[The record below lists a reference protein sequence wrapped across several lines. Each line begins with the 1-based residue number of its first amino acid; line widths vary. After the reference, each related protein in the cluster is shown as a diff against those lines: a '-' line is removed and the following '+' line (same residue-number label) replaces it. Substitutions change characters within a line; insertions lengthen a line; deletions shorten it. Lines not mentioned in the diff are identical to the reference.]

1 MIWRASHCR
10 AEAGFTLL
18 EMTIVLV
25 ILGLALGLVAL
36 RGPMRSRGLELRA
49 ATEQLAQSLRAARA
63 EAIADDHAVEV
74 TLRPGGYRVGAGRVH
89 PLRGLALSA
98 TTLLGAAQPGIRF
111 AADGSSSGG
120 VVAIADG
127 AQQRRIV
134 IDWLTGRVRIADAP

>member
-1 MIWRASHCR
+1 MIWRASR
-10 AEAGFTLL
+10 GPAEAGFTLL

-25 ILGLALGLVAL
+25 ILGLALGLLAL

-49 ATEQLAQSLRAARA
+49 ATEQLAQTLRAARA
-63 EAIADDHAVEV
+63 AAIAGDHAVGV
-74 TLRPGGYRVGAGRVH
+74 ALQPGGYRVGAGRFH
-89 PLRGLALSA
+89 PLPGLTLSA

-120 VVAIADG
+120 LVAIADG
-127 AQQRRIV
+127 AKEARIA

>member
-1 MIWRASHCR
+1 MTSRASRSR

-49 ATEQLAQSLRAARA
+49 ATEQLAETLRAARA
-63 EAIADDHAVEV
+63 EAIAGDHAVDV
-74 TLRPGGYRVGAGRVH
+74 ALQPGGYRVGTGRFH
-89 PLRGLALSA
+89 PLPGIALSSR
-98 TTLLGAAQPGIRF
+98 TLIGAAQPGIRF

-120 VVAIADG
+120 IVAVADG
-127 AQQRRIV
+127 ARAARITV
-134 IDWLTGRVRIADAP
+134 DWLTGRVRIADAP